1 VQAECIAIGAVAVK
15 LFLPFHHV
23 CLAAVFL
30 DEPADAIA
38 AFAGALGAFDAEH
51 VELALDVTEDE
62 ISPPTHD
69 RDITIELAVGTGVP
83 PSFQWSFLMAKN
95 TEGRRKLVEFD
106 AETWHA
112 LNLLSREA
120 MKTFQELAD
129 EAFRDLLQ
137 KYGRPTDLKAALRE
151 SAKGAVSGRRRPR
164 LWPTPIFR
172 SDFTPPVGAAI
183 TGNELSYASAKAT
196 EAAAPEAAEASTA
209 APPARRHALF
219 S

>member
-1 VQAECIAIGAVAVK
+1 VQAECIASRAVAVK

-38 AFAGALGAFDAEH
+38 AFAGAFGAFDAEH
-51 VELALDVTEDE
+51 VELILDVAKDE
-62 ISPPTHD
+62 IGPPRHD
-69 RDITIELAVGTGVP
+69 GDITIGLAMGDRDA
-83 PSFQWSFLMAKN
+83 PSFQWRFLMAKKP

-106 AETWHA
+106 AQTWHA
-112 LNLLSREA
+112 LNLLLRES

-151 SAKGAVSGRRRPR
+151 SARP
-164 LWPTPIFR
+164 LK
-172 SDFTPPVGAAI
+172 
-183 TGNELSYASAKAT
+183 N
-196 EAAAPEAAEASTA
+196 
-209 APPARRHALF
+209 
-219 S
+219 